1 MDKLEIEGD
10 KKSPLL
16 QWESILLKNWKWIS
30 LVCIIIAGVT
40 ILVILVLAIYFCV
53 LIFTP
58 KEPRGIFLPKT
69 IIPHHY
75 RLEIQPHLGPDNF
88 KFNGSVNINFA
99 CIESTDTVIFH
110 SKGLSL
116 SLDRIKIRSEIG
128 NDLKIL
134 RMDYDDEIDFVI
146 LTLLENLSLGSYSL
160 FIEFEGVLQEEL
172 HGFYYYSYDDN
183 DDNITEYAAL
193 TQFEA
198 LHARE
203 AFPCFDEPS
212 LKATFDITIVR
223 WWNMTALSNM
233 PIIRS
238 EMRGNEWMADVF
250 KRSMKMSTYLVAFVI
265 GNFTKNGD
273 GRITIWAS
281 PSTIGRT
288 DYALEISNV
297 ILTFF
302 ERLFHMPYAAPKLDM
317 VLAKSFQVSGMENWG
332 LIIYAEYAILFEEEK
347 DDYDKKDSI
356 MRLVAHEIAHQW
368 FGNLVTMK
376 WWDDIWLNEGLTNY
390 MEYVAYESIYP
401 EWNKIDTA
409 IYSNFY
415 AFNIFDN
422 SVAKKVESRKDLV
435 NMDSVFDDTTYEKGS
450 FVIRMVHHIL
460 GNETF
465 WKGINNY
472 LTANSYSNVEEYT
485 LWKYLTEAQ
494 NINSKINLS
503 EVMTPW
509 VHHKSFP
516 VISVTRDYEKHN
528 ALIIQSSAS
537 SENHENLWSIPIYYA
552 TGNISNWNRE
562 IKLWMNSKNV
572 TIRNI
577 LKNDEWLY
585 VDGTGLSYSLINYDR
600 KNWKLLAKQLQ
611 ENHQVFSYTQRF
623 KLLSDALALY
633 SLNQTVCDTV
643 LDLYLYLPKE
653 EIQFLT
659 GSDTINIIYDINNIL
674 PDNLMEDWKN
684 FLLYMLIPVYEKL
697 NLEDM
702 DKYTIGYKRIDPR
715 ESRLMAAVCDL
726 GYPPCIEEANRKYNI
741 WKARRDN
748 GTEISS
754 LIKSFVLCIGIKE
767 GDEKDW
773 NYLYDIYL
781 NSKEF
786 EFFILDALLCT
797 PNEHLRKRVLNVTKD
812 AEQLIGIFWAAID
825 FRDTWTDLTR
835 IYDEILVDLMETD
848 QHKAKL
854 LTKILCTNDEMF
866 KKVESIIEIRLKE
879 INNVKQIETFNE
891 LLREARKI
899 RESKKLFGECVENW
913 LKEKKWQ

>member
-1 MDKLEIEGD
+1 MDKLEIEED

-30 LVCIIIAGVT
+30 LACIIIAGVT

-88 KFNGSVNINFA
+88 KFNGSVNIYFA
-99 CIESTDTVIFH
+99 CVESTDTVIFH

-116 SLDRIKIRSEIG
+116 SLDRIKIRSEAG

-146 LTLLENLSLGSYSL
+146 LTLLENLSLGGYSL

-172 HGFYYYSYDDN
+172 HGFYYYSYEDN

-212 LKATFDITIVR
+212 LKATFDVTIVR

-233 PIIRS
+233 PILRS

-281 PSTIGRT
+281 HGTIEET
-288 DYALEISNV
+288 DYALEISNE

-302 ERLFHMPYAAPKLDM
+302 ERLFHVPYAAPKLDM

-332 LIIYAEYAILFEEEK
+332 LIIYAEYAILFKEGK
-347 DDYDKKDSI
+347 DDADKKDSI
-356 MRLVAHEIAHQW
+356 MKLVAHEIGHQW

-376 WWDDIWLNEGLTNY
+376 WWDDIWLNEGLTTY
-390 MEYVAYESIYP
+390 MECVAYESIYP
-401 EWNKIDTA
+401 EWNKIDAA
-409 IYSNFY
+409 IYGNFY
-415 AFNIFDN
+415 AFNSFDN

-450 FVIRMVHHIL
+450 FVIRMVHRIL

-472 LTANSYSNVEEYT
+472 LTANSYSSVEEYN

-494 NINSKINLS
+494 NTNSKINLS

-516 VISVTRDYEKHN
+516 IISVTRDYEKHN

-537 SENHENLWSIPIYYA
+537 SENNESLWPIPIYYT
-552 TGNISNWNRE
+552 TGDNPEWNRH
-562 IKLWMNSKNV
+562 IKMWMKSRNA

-577 LKNDEWLY
+577 VKNNQWLY
-585 VDGTGLSYSLINYDR
+585 VDGTSLSYSLINYDR
-600 KNWKLLAKQLQ
+600 KNWKLLAEQLLK
-611 ENHQVFSYTQRF
+611 NHQVFPYTQRF
-623 KLLSDALALY
+623 KLLSDASALHIM
-633 SLNQTVCDTV
+633 NHTTCDTIF
-643 LDLYLYLPKE
+643 DLYLYLPKE
-653 EIQFLT
+653 ETSFLLQYVIE
-659 GSDTINIIYDINNIL
+659 TIEYFNMNL
-674 PDNLMEDWKN
+674 PENMMEDWN
-684 FLLYMLIPVYEKL
+684 SFLLYLLPPLYEKL

-702 DKYTIGYKRIDPR
+702 DEYTIGYKSLSYREGRLIDV
-715 ESRLMAAVCDL
+715 VCSL
-726 GYPPCIEEANRKYNI
+726 GYPPCVEEANRKYNI

-748 GTEISS
+748 ETEISS
-754 LIKSFVLCIGIKE
+754 LIKSFVLCVGIKN

-781 NSKEF
+781 NSEEF

-812 AEQLIGIFWAAID
+812 TEELIGIFWAAID

-835 IYDEILVDLMETD
+835 IYDELLVDLMETD
-848 QHKAKL
+848 QDKAKL
-854 LTKILCTNDEMF
+854 LTKILCTNDETF
-866 KKVESIIEIRLKE
+866 KKVESIIEIRSKE
-879 INNVKQIETFNE
+879 IKNVKQIEMFNE
-891 LLREARKI
+891 VLREARKT

-913 LKEKKWQ
+913 LREKKWQ